1 MDSRSP
7 DRSVASPCDLC
18 SLPGDVPARRVADCG
33 KKAWQSGPECLNELE
48 VNQTPH
54 SGMANMNCSLSTVNA
69 LIWGAIAALL
79 AAMALAFFW
88 VAALPLFAAAA
99 LVASVSFYFIPHIK
113 QALLDYATCRGPG
126 NCTISEGV
134 NTLGQAAA
142 MLSLV
147 AFALAGAMEITAL
160 GFIFSWFLSWLG
172 MAMQAAVLALV
183 HTGLVSCAIV
193 ILILIGVLTNAYAY
207 KKCMDKQDGGSGPVS
222 PPTTIE

>member
-1 MDSRSP
+1 
-7 DRSVASPCDLC
+7 
-18 SLPGDVPARRVADCG
+18 
-33 KKAWQSGPECLNELE
+33 
-48 VNQTPH
+48 
-54 SGMANMNCSLSTVNA
+54 MNCSLSTVNA

-79 AAMALAFFW
+79 AAMALAYLW

-126 NCTISEGV
+126 NCSITEGV

-172 MAMQAAVLALV
+172 VAMQVAVLALV

-193 ILILIGVLTNAYAY
+193 VLILIGVLTNVYAY
-207 KKCMDKQDGGSGPVS
+207 KNCMDKQQGSGTGAVS

>member
-1 MDSRSP
+1 
-7 DRSVASPCDLC
+7 
-18 SLPGDVPARRVADCG
+18 
-33 KKAWQSGPECLNELE
+33 
-48 VNQTPH
+48 
-54 SGMANMNCSLSTVNA
+54 MNCSLSTVNA
-69 LIWGAIAALL
+69 LIWGAIGALL

-126 NCTISEGV
+126 PCTISTGV

-172 MAMQAAVLALV
+172 VAMQAAVLALV
-183 HTGLVSCAIV
+183 HAGLFSCAVV

-207 KKCMDKQDGGSGPVS
+207 KDCMDKQGGSSGPIS
-222 PPTTIE
+222 PPSTIE